1 MTSPVRVSN
10 SPYAT
15 VVEKGKDYWWCSCGL
30 SGHQPMCDGSHKGTG
45 KAPVK
50 FTLTEDKKVWLCDCK
65 RTGNPPYCDGTHSK
79 PVEQMG

>member
-1 MTSPVRVSN
+1 
-10 SPYAT
+10 
-15 VVEKGKDYWWCSCGL
+15 
-30 SGHQPMCDGSHKGTG
+30 MCDGSHKGTG

-79 PVEQMG
+79 PVEQGA

>member
-1 MTSPVRVSN
+1 MPIPTELK
-10 SPYAT
+10 A
-15 VVEKGKDYWWCSCGL
+15 GDHWWCSCGL